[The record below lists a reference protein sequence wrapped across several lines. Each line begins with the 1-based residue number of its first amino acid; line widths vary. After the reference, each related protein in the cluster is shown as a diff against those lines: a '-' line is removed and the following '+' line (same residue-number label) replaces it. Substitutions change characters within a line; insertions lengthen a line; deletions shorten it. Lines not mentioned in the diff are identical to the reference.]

1 MPRSLSYLFKS
12 SYEFV
17 PLDELNLIPKLVRGL
32 YVLYKAGPRSQMEVV
47 YVGMARG
54 ERSGVKGR
62 LNQHRGSK
70 ANEWTHVSV
79 YEVWDNIPAEQ
90 VEELEGLFR
99 HIYRLDPQAN
109 KLNRQ
114 RGYKPLLQLAKQ
126 SQKGRVG
133 SAA

>member
-1 MPRSLSYLFKS
+1 
-12 SYEFV
+12 
-17 PLDELNLIPKLVRGL
+17 
-32 YVLYKAGPRSQMEVV
+32 MEVV

-62 LNQHRGSK
+62 LNQHRGTK

-109 KLNRQ
+109 RLNKQ
-114 RGYKPLLQLAKQ
+114 RGYKPLLQLAKL
-126 SQKGRVG
+126 SQKGRQS